1 MVDKDKTCRFQLIAI
16 SNTETS
22 RKVMQINNSNSHIDK
37 AVARDR
43 LVSTSQVAGMIVR
56 YFTRIIIRLGE
67 VGILLE
73 S

>member
-22 RKVMQINNSNSHIDK
+22 RKVMLINNSNSPIDK
-37 AVARDR
+37 VVERDR